1 VSYRSVIKAAPST
14 DTGSV
19 EGVAGVARNEGCAM
33 GTLNSPFESLLNDP
47 SARTIVAGELEAVFL
62 PGRGM
67 LCASLRHRNAEILR
81 RIEDLETAAAKG
93 STAGIPLLHPWANRL
108 ADSHYR
114 AAGREVNLDPSS
126 PLLHLDEH
134 GLPMH
139 GVPWS
144 QLAWKVTEARQ
155 DALSAQLDWTSSDLL
170 AIFPFRHRLEITATL
185 RPDGLVL
192 DTSLVASPDGPVP
205 VSFGFHPYFG
215 LPELPR
221 AQWRLELPAMSR
233 LVLDGRGIP
242 TGEEEAFD
250 GFDAQLGETN
260 FDDCFALLD
269 GSTSVALSGAGRRI
283 TVEFLSGYGYTQV
296 FAPKGKDYV
305 ALEPMTA
312 PTSALT
318 SGFGLH
324 LVEPGGEFRS
334 AFRIR
339 VDTL

>member
-1 VSYRSVIKAAPST
+1 METFSSQSQ
-14 DTGSV
+14 D
-19 EGVAGVARNEGCAM
+19 
-33 GTLNSPFESLLNDP
+33 LLKDP

-62 PGRGM
+62 PGHGM

-81 RIEDLETAAAKG
+81 RIEDLQAAAAKG

-108 ADSHYR
+108 AGCQYR
-114 AAGREVNLDPSS
+114 AAGREVNLNPSS

-144 QLAWKVTEARQ
+144 LLAWNLIEARQ
-155 DALSAQLDWTSSDLL
+155 DALTSRLEWTSSDLL

-185 RPDGLVL
+185 HPDGLML
-192 DTSLVASPDGPVP
+192 ETTLVASPDGPVP

-221 AQWRLELPAMSR
+221 AQWRLELPAMRR

-260 FDDCFALLD
+260 FDDCFALL
-269 GSTSVALSGAGRRI
+269 GGNQSLSLAGAGRRI
-283 TVEFLSGYGYTQV
+283 TVEFLAGYRYAQV

-318 SGFGLH
+318 SGRGLQV
-324 LVEPGGEFRS
+324 VEPDGEFRS

-339 VDTL
+339 VEALQ